1 VRRRPSR
8 TQGGAELPPRG
19 AGVCLILT
27 GCRHVHRIQTCL
39 YLWCCLTSV
48 SISVDQCCAIFLASA
63 KITALILMRRVC
75 PFKVA
80 LLARQQEDTRE
91 KVFDGLHRMALNS
104 AGVRHY
110 V

>member
-1 VRRRPSR
+1 
-8 TQGGAELPPRG
+8 
-19 AGVCLILT
+19 
-27 GCRHVHRIQTCL
+27 
-39 YLWCCLTSV
+39 
-48 SISVDQCCAIFLASA
+48 
-63 KITALILMRRVC
+63 LMRRVC